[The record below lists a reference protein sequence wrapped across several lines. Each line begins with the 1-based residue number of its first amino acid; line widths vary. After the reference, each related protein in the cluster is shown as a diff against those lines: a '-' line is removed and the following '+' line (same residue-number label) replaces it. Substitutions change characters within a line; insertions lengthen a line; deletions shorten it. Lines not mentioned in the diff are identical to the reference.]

1 MKKIILPAFL
11 ALCVISACR
20 NVPSNPGNKD
30 TTVVADSTLISAID
44 GLVLKG
50 PISPVER
57 PGIPNTAPLANA
69 PISISED
76 NTAQKP
82 ISIVSDSVG
91 KFYVHVSPGTYTIT
105 PNSFPNM
112 NPAGYPRPGQ
122 PATVVVPANTVVND
136 TLNYD
141 TGIR

>member
-1 MKKIILPAFL
+1 
-11 ALCVISACR
+11 
-20 NVPSNPGNKD
+20 
-30 TTVVADSTLISAID
+30 
-44 GLVLKG
+44 
-50 PISPVER
+50 
-57 PGIPNTAPLANA
+57 LANA

-76 NTAQKP
+76 NTARKP

-112 NPAGYPRPGQ
+112 NPTGYPRPGQ
-122 PATVVVPANTVVND
+122 PSTVVVPANTVVKD